1 MKILLAVSLSAAAVA
16 LAQPKASLSLPVMGL
31 ISGGGPA
38 EVRALV
44 GLPGSA
50 TTGDAMKLPGV
61 RRVHLAPG
69 QEAAVVER
77 IGSPIGVLAFEG
89 ASAGQ
94 VSDIAGA
101 MSGVELVGFSPS
113 GNYTVLYSAQAAR
126 VQVIAL
132 NGGAGRVAK
141 EFAAQLSAIRQVA
154 IDDAGESV
162 VAVTDDGGVYRL
174 GNGSPQQIFRGSTIT
189 DITFVT
195 GFSSLL
201 VAEAD
206 AGRVTL
212 VSDVPDKAAARVVG
226 MGMDND
232 GQLWVRSSTDSK
244 YVFAAGSGR
253 RTAWR
258 AELASGD
265 VRSVSLPEDAVELTR
280 LGSGNTFVYS
290 SATGPVWLLLGDDPE
305 LRTVFVPGPDV
316 VRKRGVAK

>member
-1 MKILLAVSLSAAAVA
+1 MKILLAVGLSAAAVA

-31 ISGGGPA
+31 ISGEGPA
-38 EVRALV
+38 EVRALL

-50 TTGDAMKLPGV
+50 TTGDSMKLPGV

-69 QEAAVVER
+69 QRSALVER
-77 IGSPIGVLAFEG
+77 SGAAIGMLAFDG
-89 ASAGQ
+89 AAASD

-101 MSGVELVGFSPS
+101 MPRADLVAFSPNS
-113 GNYTVLYSAQAAR
+113 GYGVVYSAQGSR

-132 NGGAGRVAK
+132 SGGAGRVAK
-141 EFAAQLSAIRQVA
+141 EFAAQLSAIRQMA

-162 VAVTDDGGVYRL
+162 VAVTDDGGVYTL
-174 GNGSPQQIFRGSTIT
+174 GNGSPQQVFRGSAIT
-189 DITFVT
+189 DVAFLA

-201 VAEAD
+201 VAEAA

-212 VSDVPDKAAARVVG
+212 VDDVPDKIAARVVG

-232 GQLWVRSSTDSK
+232 GQLWVRSSTDGK
-244 YVFAAGSGR
+244 YFFAAGSGR

-258 AELASGD
+258 VDILAGD
-265 VRSVSLPEDAVELTR
+265 VRTVSLPEDAVELTR

-290 SATGPVWLLLGDDPE
+290 SATGPVWLLLGDDPD

-316 VRKRGVAK
+316 VSKRGVVK